1 MTLKS
6 MTGFGRAAGPVGEGS
21 GEILAR
27 SVNHRSLDLTVKVRE
42 ADIALEPVVRG
53 VFSRRLSRGKVEVTV
68 RLKRANPEAYDVVF
82 NEALLEAVIARL
94 TSAAAK
100 FPLTTRL
107 EARDLLTIPQIFSV
121 ENGATEFSR
130 EELAPVEGLAE
141 SAAAALTA
149 MRETEGRA
157 VESELRSRIA
167 KLQSR
172 SGRLSARRDE
182 ITRGIHAALRER
194 ITALFSDVSLEPG
207 RIEQEAALAAERSDV
222 YEELQRLA
230 AHLDQAGRLVASAE
244 EPVGKKLD
252 FLSQEI
258 LRELNTL
265 GSKARDLQLTRD
277 VLEMKA
283 DLEAIREQIPNIE

>member
-1 MTLKS
+1 
-6 MTGFGRAAGPVGEGS
+6 
-21 GEILAR
+21 
-27 SVNHRSLDLTVKVRE
+27 
-42 ADIALEPVVRG
+42 
-53 VFSRRLSRGKVEVTV
+53 
-68 RLKRANPEAYDVVF
+68 
-82 NEALLEAVIARL
+82 
-94 TSAAAK
+94 
-100 FPLTTRL
+100 
-107 EARDLLTIPQIFSV
+107 
-121 ENGATEFSR
+121 
-130 EELAPVEGLAE
+130 
-141 SAAAALTA
+141 
-149 MRETEGRA
+149 
-157 VESELRSRIA
+157 SELRSRIE

-194 ITALFSDVSLEPG
+194 IAALFSDVSLEPG

-222 YEELQRLA
+222 SEELQRLA